1 MSNQTPHPPPNQP
14 APPRTPPPSEP
25 SFQTPNLLLED
36 SPLKKS
42 SRYNSRAT
50 KTAAVPR
57 PLVKQIRT
65 GLRLTMAD
73 KAVLVP
79 VSCMMDKFVPA
90 PTNVVEPTDDALFAI
105 DFTAVPDKGVEALM
119 YHPLANGMNDSGL
132 APGFKFVVTPRN
144 PDPVDKTHQRDDV
157 AMYLSAEVPSAT
169 GHTKWSSIELSVE
182 IKPEP
187 VQDDPFDESAP
198 DYQPAALKRQEVLG
212 QLQSYAALIFDKQ
225 HRTHHFS
232 IIFFG
237 TMARIIR
244 WDRSGIIFTEKFNYK
259 QNSAL
264 LGRFLWRFARL
275 SRDKRGHDPTAVPV
289 LKDSDEYNL
298 MVHRAKTPREVKV
311 VEGVTAVVGE
321 HARHLFESSLDKN
334 STWWKLKIG
343 DREFLVGA
351 PHFIDS
357 GLAGRATRGYVAID
371 LKADYGPFVYLKD
384 CWRVAHDHIQREG
397 NILEYL
403 NDAKTGKVPNIPTLV
418 CHDDI
423 EEQRTQTQDVWKEQ
437 RSGGTTVP
445 CPLKT
450 YRHYRMVVEEVCLPM
465 KEFRSGRELIGL
477 LIMCMRAHS
486 GAYKKGI
493 LHRDISDGNVLI
505 FPRETIG
512 PDGKVTVSRIG
523 ILADWEL
530 SKRVDD
536 PDIPRQPDR
545 TGTWQFLAAHVLKN
559 LRKKILLEDEME
571 SWLHLLLYF
580 AIRYLPHNCDDV
592 GSFINDYFD
601 GYVERNGQY
610 SCGRTKWSSVV
621 QGVIDTDGNG
631 PLKFFR
637 SPPPLPLAPPRPIV
651 NIHPHALG
659 SNTKATSSTPN
670 ESDASSTTQ
679 TQGQNSTLSIPPQ
692 NDSLNVPEGSSSK
705 PAPESE
711 KTLSFED
718 DPKNE
723 HPINMIIDDFLRA
736 VHAYY
741 ELCKAA
747 APSPVRNGSTSTPL
761 PRVAEV
767 DEQTAQEPDEALD
780 FLANEIKVPVTSS
793 TPVRDAPDKLSA
805 EARLKYE
812 RLAQKL
818 QSHEAIFHM
827 FGQYYMNVKWPTE
840 DKQVDQLPK
849 EYRPEREGSGVKRP
863 SETTL
868 EQPPA
873 KRRSLCYIL
882 SGVADRT
889 VAET

>member
-1 MSNQTPHPPPNQP
+1 
-14 APPRTPPPSEP
+14 
-25 SFQTPNLLLED
+25 
-36 SPLKKS
+36 
-42 SRYNSRAT
+42 
-50 KTAAVPR
+50 
-57 PLVKQIRT
+57 
-65 GLRLTMAD
+65 MAD

-311 VEGVTAVVGE
+311 AEGVTAVVGE

-343 DREFLVGA
+343 DRYFLVGA
-351 PHFIDS
+351 PHFIAS

-397 NILEYL
+397 DILEYL

-477 LIMCMRAHS
+477 LIMCMLAHH

-530 SKRVDD
+530 SKRTDNS
-536 PDIPRQPDR
+536 DIPRQPDR

-610 SCGRTKWSSVV
+610 SCGRTKWTSVV
-621 QGVIDTDGNG
+621 EGVIDTDGNG

-637 SPPPLPLAPPRPIV
+637 STPPPPPAPPRTV
-651 NIHPHALG
+651 
-659 SNTKATSSTPN
+659 
-670 ESDASSTTQ
+670 DRM
-679 TQGQNSTLSIPPQ
+679 
-692 NDSLNVPEGSSSK
+692 GSSSNGTSQADK
-705 PAPESE
+705 AAA
-711 KTLSFED
+711 FQN

-723 HPINMIIDDFLRA
+723 HPITMIINELLQA
-736 VHAYY
+736 VRAYY
-741 ELCKAA
+741 ALCKEA
-747 APSPVRNGSTSTPL
+747 APAAPPPGSAPENKPL
-761 PRVAEV
+761 PPVKEV
-767 DEQTAQEPDEALD
+767 DEQADLIGYLAENFELVSKTANPEAYAQPLPDEL
-780 FLANEIKVPVTSS
+780 
-793 TPVRDAPDKLSA
+793 
-805 EARLKYE
+805 RLKYE
-812 RLAQKL
+812 HLARKL
-818 QSHEAIFHM
+818 QSHKAIIQV
-827 FGQYYMNVKWPTE
+827 FGQYLASRELWPTE
-840 DKQVDQLPK
+840 DKQIDQLPE
-849 EYRPEREGSGVKRP
+849 EYRPDRARSGVKRP
-863 SETTL
+863 SEVAL
-868 EQPPA
+868 EQAPA
-873 KRRSLCYIL
+873 KRRSVH
-882 SGVADRT
+882 SAQ
-889 VAET
+889 APPS

>member
-1 MSNQTPHPPPNQP
+1 
-14 APPRTPPPSEP
+14 
-25 SFQTPNLLLED
+25 
-36 SPLKKS
+36 
-42 SRYNSRAT
+42 
-50 KTAAVPR
+50 
-57 PLVKQIRT
+57 
-65 GLRLTMAD
+65 
-73 KAVLVP
+73 
-79 VSCMMDKFVPA
+79 
-90 PTNVVEPTDDALFAI
+90 
-105 DFTAVPDKGVEALM
+105 
-119 YHPLANGMNDSGL
+119 MNDSGL

-311 VEGVTAVVGE
+311 AEGVTAVVGE
-321 HARHLFESSLDKN
+321 HARLLFESSLDKN

-343 DREFLVGA
+343 DRDFLVGA

-423 EEQRTQTQDVWKEQ
+423 EEQRTQSQDVWKEQ

-477 LIMCMRAHS
+477 LIMCMLAHH

-530 SKRVDD
+530 SKRTDD
-536 PDIPRQPDR
+536 SDIPRQPDR

-580 AIRYLPHNCDDV
+580 AIRYLPNNCNDV

-601 GYVERNGQY
+601 GYVERSGQY
-610 SCGRTKWSSVV
+610 YCSDTKWVAMIS
-621 QGVIDTDGNG
+621 GEIHIEAIGT
-631 PLKFFR
+631 LKFFR
-637 SPPPLPLAPPRPIV
+637 SPPPLLPAPPRPIV
-651 NIHPHALG
+651 NIHPPAVG
-659 SNTKATSSTPN
+659 SNDKATLSTTTLAQV
-670 ESDASSTTQ
+670 ESDVSPSTQ
-679 TQGQNSTLSIPPQ
+679 TQVENPPALITK
-692 NDSLNVPEGSSSK
+692 DRMGSSSNGTSQADK
-705 PAPESE
+705 AAA
-711 KTLSFED
+711 FQN

-723 HPINMIIDDFLRA
+723 HPITMIINELLQA
-736 VHAYY
+736 VRAYY
-741 ELCKAA
+741 ALCQEA
-747 APSPVRNGSTSTPL
+747 APAAPPPGSAPEHKPL
-761 PRVAEV
+761 PPVKEV
-767 DEQTAQEPDEALD
+767 DEQADLIGYLAENFELVSKTANPEAYAQPLPDEL
-780 FLANEIKVPVTSS
+780 
-793 TPVRDAPDKLSA
+793 
-805 EARLKYE
+805 RLKYE
-812 RLAQKL
+812 HLARKL
-818 QSHEAIFHM
+818 QSHKAIIQV
-827 FGQYYMNVKWPTE
+827 FGQYLASRELWPTE
-840 DKQVDQLPK
+840 DKQIDQLPE
-849 EYRPEREGSGVKRP
+849 EYRPDRARSGVKRP
-863 SETTL
+863 SEVAL
-868 EQPPA
+868 EQAPA
-873 KRRSLCYIL
+873 KRRSVR
-882 SGVADRT
+882 SAQ
-889 VAET
+889 APPS